1 MDPICTYLFSMF
13 IVGAVEVSP
22 GWMKVE
28 HLGIDDQ
35 VHTSHIYTNDYLNCF
50 KNQTPSVQTVGGND

>member
-1 MDPICTYLFSMF
+1 MF